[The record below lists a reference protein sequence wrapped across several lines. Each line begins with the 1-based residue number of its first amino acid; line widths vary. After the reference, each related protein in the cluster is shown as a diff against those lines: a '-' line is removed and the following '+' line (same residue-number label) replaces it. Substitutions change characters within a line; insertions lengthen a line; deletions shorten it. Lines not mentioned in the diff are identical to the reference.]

1 MPEISVVPTALFM
14 YRRILLLL
22 NIKPHE
28 SALVRKL
35 FTVQF
40 FLGIATAFY
49 FTSTL
54 AMFLSTYKIDTLPLV
69 YIFSAV
75 ALMGFNRVYAYLDE
89 KLNSPRLL
97 EIVILFSASAVLLF
111 WILLTFLDFHSLKLI
126 ISASYMIIYMLVGYA
141 FWGMASIMFNIRE
154 SKRLFSIVGAGD
166 IPAKMLGY
174 FSVSALIHV
183 MSIYNLLWVSIGS
196 FIIAFLLMKRYQNQG
211 FIVANDPNE
220 PHDHISEDE
229 NISVTKTILKR
240 FFYNRLILYIAI
252 LSVVAYVVFAFI
264 DFTFLADIKEKY
276 KKGEQMATFIAIFF
290 AVGRIFAIAIK
301 LLFSSRM
308 IARIGL
314 TNSLLVTPVLLLIIC
329 LVIILSDPS
338 LKSHLL
344 IFGFMVLLT
353 EVLRSALQEPVFF
366 ILFQPLPPHDRL
378 RGHLVAKGYTMPFA
392 LMGVGT
398 FLYFFMKKKH
408 EMPITLVAQ
417 ILIVFL
423 IFWIVA
429 VLLIKKQYLRTLIN
443 SLKKGY
449 FTGTELF
456 LNDDTVINSLVSKAK
471 SSNPLEV
478 IHALN
483 LLERSGYKEIYALL
497 LKNLSHTKNEVKE
510 YVLSRIINNNM
521 TSALALI
528 EQQIQDS
535 QNEKETHPE
544 LIKAYYFLEKDL
556 GKTEPIDFNLLSA
569 IEKKSAIIGLLHRHD
584 EEIETMVLAEL
595 ENMTQ
600 QHTAEKLL
608 VLDIITETSGLVYT
622 QLLKTLLLDKHSQ
635 VYKKAIEAVGKL
647 KDYNLFN
654 ETIEVAVKHHAYAA
668 LQRSLLYYGD
678 EVFSK
683 DYWDA
688 STIPDPLITT
698 IIKTTGKIKGEES
711 SKFLFTLLVSH
722 PKYADAVIDS
732 LWLKKASPQ
741 GIDKKNTDAYIQHKI
756 EQTKVKILYY
766 NDLITLSALGL
777 LKEAIG
783 RELKY
788 DLHFLLK
795 AFAIQFDRPK
805 VDRVIELLQLD
816 NKARI
821 YNAIEVLELI
831 LPGKYFNQLNILV
844 ELMNDIEED
853 QVLLPRS
860 HDLKGIHIIEEVLKD
875 NKANFSEWTR
885 SVACF
890 MIPKLNKNDFSLQLL
905 KSKVVKEEVL
915 FNETRNYVLSM
926 LK

>member
-1 MPEISVVPTALFM
+1 MEK
-14 YRRILLLL
+14 RILLLL

-54 AMFLSTYKIDTLPLV
+54 AMFLSTYKIETLPLV
-69 YIFSAV
+69 YIVSAV

-89 KLNSPRLL
+89 RLNSPRLL
-97 EIVILFSASAVLLF
+97 EIVILFSASAVLVF
-111 WILLTFLDFHSLKLI
+111 WVLLTFFDFHSLKLI
-126 ISASYMIIYMLVGYA
+126 ISAAYMIIYMLVGYA
-141 FWGMASIMFNIRE
+141 FWGMASIMFNVRE
-154 SKRLFSIVGAGD
+154 SKRLFSIVGSGD

-174 FSVSALIHV
+174 FSVTALIHV
-183 MSIYNLLWVSIGS
+183 ISIYNLLWVSIGS
-196 FIIAFLLMKRYQNQG
+196 FVIAFLLMKRYQNQG

-220 PHDHISEDE
+220 PHDHSSEDE
-229 NISVTKTILKR
+229 NISITKTILKR
-240 FFYNRLILYIAI
+240 FFYNRLILYIAL

-314 TNSLLVTPVLLLIIC
+314 TNSLLVTPVLLLVIS
-329 LVIILSDPS
+329 LVIILWDPG
-338 LKSHLL
+338 LKSHLM

-392 LMGVGT
+392 LVGVGT
-398 FLYFFMKKKH
+398 FLYFFMKKNH
-408 EMPITLVAQ
+408 EMPITLLAQ
-417 ILIVFL
+417 ILVVFL
-423 IFWIVA
+423 ILWITA
-429 VLLIKKQYLRTLIN
+429 VFLIKKQYLRTLIN

-449 FTGTELF
+449 FTGAELF
-456 LNDDTVINSLVSKAK
+456 LNDDNIINSLLTKAK
-471 SSNPLEV
+471 SNNSLEI

-483 LLERSGYKEIYALL
+483 LLERSGYQEIYALL
-497 LKNLSHTKNEVKE
+497 LKNLSHPKNEVKE
-510 YVLSRIINNNM
+510 YVLSRIIENNM
-521 TSALALI
+521 TSALPVI

-544 LIKAYYFLEKDL
+544 LIKAFYFLEKDL
-556 GKTEPIDFNLLSA
+556 GKTQPIDFLELSA
-569 IEKKSAIIGLLHRHD
+569 NEKKSAIIGLLHRRD
-584 EEIETMVLAEL
+584 EEIENMVLAEL
-595 ENMTQ
+595 ESMIHH
-600 QHTAEKLL
+600 HTADKLL

-622 QLLKTLLLDKHSQ
+622 NILKELLLDKHSQ

-647 KDYNLFN
+647 KDFNLFN
-654 ETIEVAVKHHAYAA
+654 EVVEVAVKHHAYPA
-668 LQRSLLYYGD
+668 LQRSLLAFGD
-678 EVFSK
+678 EVFSAE
-683 DYWDA
+683 YWDA
-688 STIPDPLITT
+688 GSIPDPLINT

-711 SKFLFTLLVSH
+711 SKFLFKLLISH
-722 PKYADAVIDS
+722 PHNADAIIES
-732 LWLKKASPQ
+732 IWSKKASPER
-741 GIDKKNTDAYIQHKI
+741 DDLNNVDAYIHHKI

-766 NDLITLSALGL
+766 NDLVELPALGL

-783 RELKY
+783 QELKY

-795 AFAIQFDRPK
+795 AFAIQYDRPK

-816 NKARI
+816 NKTRI

-831 LPGKYFNQLNILV
+831 LPSRYFNQLNVLV
-844 ELMNDIEED
+844 ELLNDIKED
-853 QVLLPRS
+853 QVLLPKS

-890 MIPKLNKNDFSLQLL
+890 MIPKLNRNDFSLQVL
-905 KSKVVKEEVL
+905 KTKAVKEEVL

-926 LK
+926 IK